1 MNDTLLMVF
10 IGISSLAIVIQAAIL
25 VAMYATT
32 RKTSAKME
40 ELAVEIRSKALPAVE
55 SVQTLIVDNR
65 GRIEEIVDNLTVAS
79 GTARSQLQRIDATLN
94 DVLDRTRLQVMRVD
108 ELTTHTLDRIEATTD
123 VLQHSVVKPVQKLN
137 GVISGLSTGLGMF
150 VAGRRMRKNGG
161 PKRGEGDEDMFI

>member
-10 IGISSLAIVIQAAIL
+10 IGISALAIVIQAAIL
-25 VAMYATT
+25 AALYATT
-32 RKTSAKME
+32 KKTSAKME

-79 GTARSQLQRIDATLN
+79 STARSQLQRIDATLN

-108 ELTTHTLDRIEATTD
+108 DLTTSTLDRVEATTE
-123 VLQHSVVKPVQKLN
+123 VLQHSVVGPVRKLN
-137 GVISGLSTGLGMF
+137 GVLSGLSTGLGMF
-150 VAGRRMRKNGG
+150 VAGRRLRKDGAK
-161 PKRGEGDEDMFI
+161 PATADEDMFI

>member
-25 VAMYATT
+25 TALYATT
-32 RKTSAKME
+32 KKTSAKME

-94 DVLDRTRLQVMRVD
+94 NVLDRTRLQVMRVD
-108 ELTTHTLDRIEATTD
+108 ELTTHTLDRVEANR
-123 VLQHSVVKPVQKLN
+123 KPC
-137 GVISGLSTGLGMF
+137 ST
-150 VAGRRMRKNGG
+150 
-161 PKRGEGDEDMFI
+161 PS